1 MNTETTKDLEKDNK
15 PEEPGKSFVEIS
27 IDGKTKSIH
36 RGNRPVSEIRN
47 LGEVPQEFEIDQLI
61 NNQYKPLDD
70 NDSVTIKGDEVFVRM
85 PRSGGFS

>member
-1 MNTETTKDLEKDNK
+1 
-15 PEEPGKSFVEIS
+15 
-27 IDGKTKSIH
+27 
-36 RGNRPVSEIRN
+36 VSEIRN